1 VTAEPTAIE
10 PGGQTLTDATDAS
23 GGAPNPTATR
33 ADFTEAEWAAL
44 QKGITGSA
52 MLVSLA
58 DRDFTD
64 SFGEVGALAKYLQG
78 QQVAGASALVRELA
92 KTHGTGFGLTTSP
105 DTMRTETLAALT
117 ASLGVLGTKAPDE
130 IDGYRQLVLGACQA
144 VAEAKGGVATVEDAM
159 LVQIRDALGA

>member
-1 VTAEPTAIE
+1 
-10 PGGQTLTDATDAS
+10 LTDETSPELAQ
-23 GGAPNPTATR
+23 PNPTATR
-33 ADFTEAEWAAL
+33 ADFTEAEWDAL

-78 QQVAGASALVRELA
+78 QQVAGASQLVRELA
-92 KTHGTGFGLTTSP
+92 KTRGTGFGLTTSP
-105 DTMRTETLAALT
+105 DTMRTETLAALP
-117 ASLGVLGTKAPDE
+117 ASLATLGAKAQDE

-144 VAEAKGGVATVEDAM
+144 VAEAKGGVVTVEDAM
-159 LVQIRDALGA
+159 LEQIRAALDA